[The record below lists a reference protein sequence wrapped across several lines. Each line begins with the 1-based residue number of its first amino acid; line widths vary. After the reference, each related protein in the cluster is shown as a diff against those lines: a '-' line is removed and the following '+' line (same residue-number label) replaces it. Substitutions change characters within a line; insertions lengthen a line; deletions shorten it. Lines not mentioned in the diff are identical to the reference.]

1 MVPHGNISR
10 QTGRRARRALTIP
23 VAALSNFTEFA
34 IPLSCLILIEGRGA
48 RVADA
53 LSFAA
58 LFFPLGGATKTATV
72 VPYQKEVTMSVNVT
86 WLSHACLSI
95 DTGDAKL
102 LVDPFLTGNP
112 LAPVAPDDVQADY
125 ILVSH
130 GHGDHVGDTV
140 AIARRTGATVISNF
154 EIHNWLLGQGV
165 EKAHPQHIGGGFD
178 YPWGRVKLTIAHHGS
193 ALPDG
198 SYGGNP
204 CGFLF
209 YIQGKKIY
217 HACDTGLFYDMK
229 LIGEEGIDL
238 AVLPIGDN
246 FTMGPEDSLRAVKLL
261 SPKRVLPIH
270 YDTFDVIQQ
279 DAAAWKIRVEQ
290 ETDAQVDLLK
300 PGESLSL

>member
-1 MVPHGNISR
+1 M
-10 QTGRRARRALTIP
+10 TI
-23 VAALSNFTEFA
+23 
-34 IPLSCLILIEGRGA
+34 
-48 RVADA
+48 
-53 LSFAA
+53 
-58 LFFPLGGATKTATV
+58 
-72 VPYQKEVTMSVNVT
+72 NVT
-86 WLSHACLSI
+86 WLSHYCLLI
-95 DTGDAKL
+95 DTGDATL
-102 LVDPFLTGNP
+102 LVDPFITGNP
-112 LAPVAPDDVQADY
+112 LAPIAVDAIQADY

-140 AIARRTGATVISNF
+140 AIAQRTGATVISNF
-154 EIHNWLLGQGV
+154 EIHNWLLAQGV

-229 LIGEEGIDL
+229 LIGEEGVDL

-246 FTMGPEDSLRAVKLL
+246 FTMGPDDSLRAVKLIE
-261 SPKRVLPIH
+261 PARVLPIH
-270 YDTFDVIQQ
+270 YNTFDIIQQ
-279 DAAAWKIRVEQ
+279 DAMAWKTRVEQ
-290 ETDAQVDLLK
+290 ETNAKVAGLA
-300 PGESLSL
+300 PGESLVL